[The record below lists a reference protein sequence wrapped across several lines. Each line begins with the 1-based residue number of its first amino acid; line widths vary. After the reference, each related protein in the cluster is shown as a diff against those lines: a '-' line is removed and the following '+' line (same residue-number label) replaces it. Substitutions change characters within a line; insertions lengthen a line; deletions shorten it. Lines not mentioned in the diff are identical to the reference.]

1 MSDDTGLFAGVL
13 ARGAVADAVRDRGWL
28 AAMLDVEAALARAG
42 ATAGLIPPSAAEA
55 IGAACRSGEFDAA
68 ALGAQAAVSGNP
80 VVPLVSA
87 LTRVVPPDAAGYVHL
102 GATSQDILDT
112 AAMLVAHR
120 ALGHLEADL
129 DATMDSLAQLADEHR
144 TTLLPGRTLLQHALP
159 ATFGLIAAGWLSGL
173 AAAAT
178 RLGQIRRTRLAVQLG
193 GAAGTLA
200 SLGNDG
206 TKVTALLATELG
218 LADPILP
225 WHTDRTRVAELA
237 GALGVA
243 SGAIAKIAKDI
254 VLLAQTEVAEVR
266 ERGPEGSGGS
276 STLPQKQNPIAAIC
290 TVANARQAPGLVA
303 TLLAA
308 MDHEHQRAAGAWHAE
323 WRPLSELLRAA
334 GSAAAWLR
342 ESLDRLEVDRTR
354 MRANVDLL
362 GDLLLAERVSA
373 ALAPHLGRAAAHEV
387 VANACA
393 EAAGSGRA
401 LAHLVADRV
410 ATVRPDLREVFATEE
425 LNRLLEPADYLGSS
439 QVFIDRAVQAY
450 RSRDRDGP

>member
-13 ARGAVADAVRDRGWL
+13 ARGPVADAVSDRGWV

-55 IGAACRSGEFDAA
+55 IGAACQSGDFDAA

-112 AAMLVAHR
+112 AAMLVADR
-120 ALGHLEADL
+120 ALGHLEVDL
-129 DATMDSLAQLADEHR
+129 DATTDSLAQLADEHR

-173 AAAAT
+173 AEAAT

-206 TKVTALLATELG
+206 TKVTALLANELG

-243 SGAIAKIAKDI
+243 AGAIAKIAKDI

-290 TVANARQAPGLVA
+290 AVANARQAPGLVA

-373 ALAPHLGRAAAHEV
+373 ALAPHLGRVAAHEV

-393 EAAGSGRA
+393 EAAASGRA

-410 ATVRPDLREVFATEE
+410 ATARPDLREVFATEE

-450 RSRDRDGP
+450 RSRDRDGV

>member
-13 ARGAVADAVRDRGWL
+13 ARGPVADAVSDRGWV

-55 IGAACRSGEFDAA
+55 IGAACQSGDFDAA

-112 AAMLVAHR
+112 AAMLVADR

-129 DATMDSLAQLADEHR
+129 DATTDSLAQLADEHR

-173 AAAAT
+173 AEAAT

-206 TKVTALLATELG
+206 TKVTALLANELG

-243 SGAIAKIAKDI
+243 AGAIAKIAKDI

-290 TVANARQAPGLVA
+290 AVANARQAPGLVA

-354 MRANVDLL
+354 MRANLDLL

-373 ALAPHLGRAAAHEV
+373 ALAPHLGRVAAHEV

-393 EAAGSGRA
+393 EAAASGRA

-410 ATVRPDLREVFATEE
+410 ATARPDLREVFATEE

>member
-1 MSDDTGLFAGVL
+1 MSDDIGLFGAVL
-13 ARGAVADAVRDRGWL
+13 ARGPVAGAVSDQGWL
-28 AAMLDVEAALARAG
+28 AAMLDVEGALARAG
-42 ATAGLIPPSAAEA
+42 AAAGLIPPSAAEA
-55 IGAACRSGEFDAA
+55 IAAACGSGEFDAA
-68 ALGAQAAVSGNP
+68 ALGKQAGASGNP
-80 VVPLVSA
+80 VVPLVSV
-87 LTRVVPPDAAGYVHL
+87 LTKAVPPDAAGYVHL
-102 GATSQDILDT
+102 GATSQDILDS

-120 ALGHLEADL
+120 ALGHIGADL
-129 DATMDSLAQLADEHR
+129 DATADSLAQLADEHR
-144 TTLLPGRTLLQHALP
+144 TALLPGRTLLQHALP

-206 TKVTALLATELG
+206 PKVTAALANELG

-237 GALGVA
+237 GGLGVTA
-243 SGAIAKIAKDI
+243 GVIAKIAKDI
-254 VLLAQTEVAEVR
+254 VLLAQTEVAEVA

-276 STLPQKQNPIAAIC
+276 STLPQKHNPIAAIC
-290 TVANARQAPGLVA
+290 AGANARQAPGLVA

-323 WRPLSELLRAA
+323 WRPLSELLRAT

-342 ESLDRLEVDRTR
+342 ESLDRLEVDRAR
-354 MRANVDLL
+354 MRANLDLL
-362 GDLLLAERVSA
+362 GDLLLAERVRN

-387 VANACA
+387 VVSACA
-393 EAAGSGRA
+393 EAAESRHA
-401 LAHLVADRV
+401 LADLVAGRV
-410 ATVRPDLREVFATEE
+410 AATRPDLDDVFTAEE

-439 QVFIDRAVQAY
+439 QVFIDRALQAY
-450 RSRDRDGP
+450 RSRDRDRH